1 VTRDADNIVIGL
13 NHRSSCETALQA
25 VAQSVESL
33 ARLAVVRYARGGGY
47 PGWQPNMES
56 EVLARAR
63 DLYKKLNGREFE
75 VKAVHAGLECGII
88 GEKFPGM
95 DMISFGPSLSNVHSP
110 DERLEVASVP
120 VFYKFL
126 LALLEDLAK

>member
-1 VTRDADNIVIGL
+1 
-13 NHRSSCETALQA
+13 
-25 VAQSVESL
+25 
-33 ARLAVVRYARGGGY
+33 
-47 PGWQPNMES
+47 MES